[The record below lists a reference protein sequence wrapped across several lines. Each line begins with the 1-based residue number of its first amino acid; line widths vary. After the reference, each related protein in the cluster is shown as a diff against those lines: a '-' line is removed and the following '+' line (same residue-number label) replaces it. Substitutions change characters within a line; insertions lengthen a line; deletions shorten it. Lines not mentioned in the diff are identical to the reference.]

1 MHLVGF
7 PARDHAVNL
16 NIFWDGPGAETLPT
30 LAGTLGIHL
39 ETVLETRKP
48 TRKPLALLSLF
59 QALWSTFVQP
69 KWLTLDQNGCKTS
82 PGKD

>member
-16 NIFWDGPGAETLPT
+16 SIFWDGPGAETLPT
-30 LAGTLGIHL
+30 LAETPGIPL
-39 ETVLETRKP
+39 ETLPETRKP

-59 QALWSTFVQP
+59 SGPVEHIRAAEVAYVGP
-69 KWLTLDQNGCKTS
+69 EWL
-82 PGKD
+82 